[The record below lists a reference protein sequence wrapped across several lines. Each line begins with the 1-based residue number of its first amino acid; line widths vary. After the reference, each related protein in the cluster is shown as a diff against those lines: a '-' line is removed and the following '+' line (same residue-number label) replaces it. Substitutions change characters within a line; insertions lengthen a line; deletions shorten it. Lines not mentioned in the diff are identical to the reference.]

1 VEFTSSRLA
10 NIASRNSGDFQR
22 PYKKLTEMA
31 RSVLYEARTRILMR
45 FTTSDLAP
53 KFYPVLS
60 SPRLLDLPGWTVAAA
75 GAGAEP
81 SA

>member
-1 VEFTSSRLA
+1 MSKPRDDRQKDLLLPALDQIIDSE
-10 NIASRNSGDFQR
+10 
-22 PYKKLTEMA
+22 
-31 RSVLYEARTRILMR
+31 
-45 FTTSDLAP
+45 LAP

-60 SPRLLDLPGWTVAAA
+60 SPWQLDLPGWAVVAT